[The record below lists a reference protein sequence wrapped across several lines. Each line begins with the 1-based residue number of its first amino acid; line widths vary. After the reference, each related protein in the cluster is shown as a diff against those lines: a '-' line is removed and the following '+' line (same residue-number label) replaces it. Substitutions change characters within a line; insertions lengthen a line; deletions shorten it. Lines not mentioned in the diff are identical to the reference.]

1 MARRRYSY
9 EELER
14 ELSEDDPPAV
24 RLAFLDAV
32 AEMEAYADS
41 IVRSRG
47 NSGVEL
53 VGQEVLEAPVGV
65 VAERA

>member
-53 VGQEVLEAPVGV
+53 VGSQEFDKGSGQKD
-65 VAERA
+65 

>member
-14 ELSEDDPPAV
+14 ELSEDDPPEV

-53 VGQEVLEAPVGV
+53 VGSQELDKGSGQKD
-65 VAERA
+65 

>member
-14 ELSEDDPPAV
+14 ELSEDDPPEV

-41 IVRSRG
+41 IVRNRG

>member
-14 ELSEDDPPAV
+14 ELSEDDPPEV

-41 IVRSRG
+41 IVRNRG

-53 VGQEVLEAPVGV
+53 VG
-65 VAERA
+65 

>member
-14 ELSEDDPPAV
+14 ELSEDDPPEV

-41 IVRSRG
+41 IVRNRG

-53 VGQEVLEAPVGV
+53 VGSQELDKGSGQKD
-65 VAERA
+65 